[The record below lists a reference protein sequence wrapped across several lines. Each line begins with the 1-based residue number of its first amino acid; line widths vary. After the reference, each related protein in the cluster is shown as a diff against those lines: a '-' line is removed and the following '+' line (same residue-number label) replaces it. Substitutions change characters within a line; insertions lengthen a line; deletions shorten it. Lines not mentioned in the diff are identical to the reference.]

1 LRIRKV
7 LVSQPKPTTEKSP
20 YLDIAE
26 QHGLK
31 VEFRSFIKVEGVSAR
46 EFRQERINILD
57 YTAVV
62 FTSRTS
68 IDHFFRMCNELRIA
82 VPDTMKYFCVSEAI
96 AFYLQK
102 YIVYRKRK
110 IFFGDK
116 KVEDMTKVFQKHKT
130 ENFLIPLSDV
140 HKENVPGLMED
151 LHLKYTKSV
160 FYKTVSSDLAR
171 EGFDI
176 SEFDVMIFYTPA
188 GIKSLFQNYPDFQ
201 QGETVIGAFGAATAV
216 AAEEAGLRLD
226 IKAPTEVAPSMTMAL
241 EQFVKLHNKK

>member
-1 LRIRKV
+1 LKIRKV

-26 QHGLK
+26 QYGIK

-57 YTAVV
+57 YTAIV
-62 FTSRTS
+62 FTSRTA
-68 IDHFFRMCNELRIA
+68 IDHFFRICNELRIT

-116 KVEDMTKVFQKHKT
+116 KVEDMTKTFLKHKA

-140 HKENVPGLMED
+140 HKENVPGLMDD
-151 LHLKYTKSV
+151 LRLKYVKAV
-160 FYKTVSSDLAR
+160 FYKTVSSDLAK
-171 EGFDI
+171 EGFDL
-176 SEFDVMIFYTPA
+176 SEFDAIIFYTPA
-188 GIKSLFQNYPDFQ
+188 GIKSLFQNYPDFKQ
-201 QGETVIGAFGAATAV
+201 EETVIGAFGAATAE